1 MNNTP
6 QEIESNQV
14 FPVTFCVITNNEDAD
29 LLTGLLNTLP
39 SGSEVCILTNM
50 PGKEESLSETETMTI
65 GSHTVHNRK
74 WIYTGPFHFGKA
86 RNLSHEMATN
96 DWIMWVDSD
105 DRLAHCQH
113 EVIRKLAL
121 TAKPGTGGAWA
132 GVTSYEPASTT
143 NPNDY
148 GRQTSA
154 YQLRFYRRSTGAE
167 WEGRIH
173 EQIHP
178 AIQRQGWGT
187 VATAVCVIHTGY
199 NASLKDRIRKMQ
211 RNVDL
216 LNVQLAECPK
226 DYELRP
232 FYEQALYHSLNQ
244 LYAMREVLES

>member
-6 QEIESNQV
+6 EPVETAEL
-14 FPVTFCVITNNEDAD
+14 FPVSFCIITNNEDAD
-29 LLTGLLNTLP
+29 QLTALMNTLP
-39 SGSEVCILTNM
+39 SGSEVCILTNA
-50 PGKEESLSETETMTI
+50 PGKEESLSEVETLHI
-65 GSHTVHNRK
+65 GSHTVRNRK
-74 WIYTGPFHFGKA
+74 WVYVGPFHFGQA
-86 RNLSHEMATN
+86 RNLAHEMATN
-96 DWIMWVDSD
+96 DWMMWIDSD

-113 EVIRKLAL
+113 EAIRKLA
-121 TAKPGTGGAWA
+121 TQTKPGTGGAWA
-132 GVTSYEPASTT
+132 GVTSYEPASTAS
-143 NPNDY
+143 PNDY
-148 GRQTSA
+148 GRQTAA
-154 YQLRFYRRSTGAE
+154 YQLRFYRKSTGAV

-178 AIQRQGWGT
+178 SIQRNGWGT

-199 NASLKDRIRKMQ
+199 NASLAKRITKME

-244 LYAMREVLES
+244 LYAMREVLNS